1 MTKEVK
7 AVAKKE
13 KKTYGKKKAGLTLG
27 EFKAWLSGVEEMQ
40 PRGWVPDAAQ
50 WKTIRSKFEDIVEGP
65 RVSSTPAEG
74 VGYNPAN
81 PFEREARMSRPV
93 SGFNPPPTMIPPQQ
107 PIELSNPNR
116 PVESTN
122 PMADISTPEGKKIV
136 GRVKTPNIDTSHGN
150 YTPAFE

>member
-13 KKTYGKKKAGLTLG
+13 KKTYAPKKKAGLTLG

-40 PRGWVPDAAQ
+40 PRGWVPDASQ

-65 RVSSTPAEG
+65 APVRTAAPVD
-74 VGYNPAN
+74 YNPAN
-81 PFEREARMSRPV
+81 PFEREARISRPL
-93 SGFNPPPTMIPPQQ
+93 SGFTPPPTMLPPQQ
-107 PIELSNPNR
+107 PIELPNPNR
-116 PVESTN
+116 PVETPN
-122 PMADISTPEGKKIV
+122 LMPDVSTPEGKKMV

-150 YTPAFE
+150 YTAAFE